1 MAVTNFFIESHN
13 VLVSAAKHP
22 VKIYAVHDV
31 SGCRKGLIKNYCKMV
46 EWISHLLSEAWF
58 LKY

>member
-46 EWISHLLSEAWF
+46 E
-58 LKY
+58 